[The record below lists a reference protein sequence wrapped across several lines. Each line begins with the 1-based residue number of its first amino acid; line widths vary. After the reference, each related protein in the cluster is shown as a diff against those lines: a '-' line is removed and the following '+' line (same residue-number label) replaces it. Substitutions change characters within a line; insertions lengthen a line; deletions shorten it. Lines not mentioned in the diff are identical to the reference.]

1 MWAEMQFNS
10 QFRDDVSGVQQFL
23 NASATNS
30 TADGSDGTL
39 GFIED
44 FEVTRY
50 WLGIYGPIISGLNLI
65 LFPYINI
72 IHSCAFIIHT
82 NTYIHTMTCTEHA

>member
-1 MWAEMQFNS
+1 MCTPRPLIFVVNFCSSFLVVGVWAEMQFNS

-65 LFPYINI
+65 LFPY
-72 IHSCAFIIHT
+72 HK
-82 NTYIHTMTCTEHA
+82 